1 MENLDCYVD
10 VNCDFNESE
19 QEQENDQVSLN
30 DFIDDDSETD
40 NNPSDYYGLTNIRRS
55 ISDAE
60 DDAFFGSDI
69 EEFLDEN
76 VEARNYCLTYEDE
89 EQTEDFSQ
97 IGQKIDGFRKTLL
110 IPEGKDSENS
120 LFYAFY
126 YAVQTD
132 RKQ

>member
-60 DDAFFGSDI
+60 NDAFFGSYI

>member
-69 EEFLDEN
+69 EEFLDES

-97 IGQKIDGFRKTLL
+97 IGQKIDGFWKTLL
-110 IPEGKDSENS
+110 IPKGKDSKNS

>member
-69 EEFLDEN
+69 EEFLVES

>member
-19 QEQENDQVSLN
+19 QEQEHDQVSLN
-30 DFIDDDSETD
+30 DFIDGDSETD

-55 ISDAE
+55 ISHAE

-69 EEFLDEN
+69 EEFLVES

-110 IPEGKDSENS
+110 IPKGKDSENF